1 LTSPRSPCVQVT
13 TIVVWPCSAAK
24 RSRPPVLLASSS
36 GCACTTI
43 RVWVFLVIDFSCAG
57 PAPSPKCTL
66 ARTRHASNGGACVAD
81 GGRSH
86 GGAQRLVAAHQARA
100 STGDTLEPTILAS
113 WSTLPCCEAR
123 GVMRETWPT
132 SASMTGRGGRRG
144 LPGQELQRMHGGGP
158 TRRMIENTAAGH
170 HHRDEAQGAAVP
182 GGRGAALPGAAG
194 DGQSPPHGA
203 SAAGGLA
210 TS

>member
-1 LTSPRSPCVQVT
+1 MRAGDDNGRMALLCREAQQTTGTTRFIVGMRMHHHQGMGFPGHRLLVCGPR
-13 TIVVWPCSAAK
+13 
-24 RSRPPVLLASSS
+24 
-36 GCACTTI
+36 
-43 RVWVFLVIDFSCAG
+43 
-57 PAPSPKCTL
+57 TL
-66 ARTRHASNGGACVAD
+66 AQVHARTDPPRQQWGGLRRRC

-194 DGQSPPHGA
+194 DGQSPPYGA